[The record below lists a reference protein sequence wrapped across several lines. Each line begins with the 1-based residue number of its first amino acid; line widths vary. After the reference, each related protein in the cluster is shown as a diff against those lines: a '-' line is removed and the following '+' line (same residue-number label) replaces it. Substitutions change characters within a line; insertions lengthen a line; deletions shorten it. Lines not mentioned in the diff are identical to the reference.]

1 MNLCDIIILKR
12 GEKMTDK
19 ELAIYIGNKIK
30 EYRKA
35 KSFTQKELAEKVGMG
50 DTTIA
55 NYEKG
60 FRTPKKNTLFKLA
73 NAFDISID
81 DLFPLIDKIV
91 EKPTTAVLQLD
102 KDLKDP
108 RHGQWVQYG
117 NELLEEQ
124 KREKTVENSKNTVE
138 IHEEQ
143 SEYKS
148 DKIISM
154 EEYRKR
160 VPVNVDFATSAGTGV
175 CQEDNLDMEVMFYED
190 ELAEDYDNVGIV
202 MGSSM
207 EPVLKNGDYIFVKIT
222 TDIPNGAIS
231 IWQVNGENYVKKFR
245 SNGRPYLESLNP
257 EYDDV
262 ELDEDDNIRPL
273 GVVVDVYREN

>member
-1 MNLCDIIILKR
+1 MNTIENKEIFSENLSRLMDKKGVDRNQLCLDLDLKYTTVR
-12 GEKMTDK
+12 DWLKGITYPRIGKI
-19 ELAIYIGNKIK
+19 EL
-30 EYRKA
+30 
-35 KSFTQKELAEKVGMG
+35 LAEYFKV
-50 DTTIA
+50 
-55 NYEKG
+55 NK
-60 FRTPKKNTLFKLA
+60 
-73 NAFDISID
+73 S
-81 DLFPLIDKIV
+81 DLIERKTESSPS
-91 EKPTTAVLQLD
+91 PTVLKLD

-117 NELLEEQ
+117 NKLLEEQ
-124 KREKTVENSKNTVE
+124 KREKTAEYSKKTVE
-138 IHEEQ
+138 VHEEQ
-143 SEYKS
+143 AEYKS

-160 VPVNVDFATSAGTGV
+160 VPVNVDFAASAGTGV

-190 ELAEDYDNVGIV
+190 ELAEDYDSVGIV

-231 IWQVNGENYVKKFR
+231 IWQVNGENYVKKFQ

-273 GVVVDVYREN
+273 GVVVDVYREI

>member
-1 MNLCDIIILKR
+1 MEDKKEIGARIRELRIKNGFEQLDIANRL
-12 GEKMTDK
+12 G
-19 ELAIYIGNKIK
+19 Y
-30 EYRKA
+30 
-35 KSFTQKELAEKVGMG
+35 KS
-50 DTTIA
+50 DTTVSKWESGSSIPTGKKLPMLA
-55 NYEKG
+55 LLL
-60 FRTPKKNTLFKLA
+60 RTSTDYILHGEAPTSPSP
-73 NAFDISID
+73 SI
-81 DLFPLIDKIV
+81 
-91 EKPTTAVLQLD
+91 LQLD
-102 KDLKDP
+102 KDLHDP

-117 NELLEEQ
+117 NELLQEQIEEYS
-124 KREKTVENSKNTVE
+124 KKTVEV
-138 IHEEQ
+138 HEEQ
-143 SEYKS
+143 AEYKS

-160 VPVNVDFATSAGTGV
+160 VPVNVDFAASAGTGV

-207 EPVLKNGDYIFVKIT
+207 EPVFKNGDYIFVKIT

-273 GVVVDVYREN
+273 GVVVDVYRES

>member
-1 MNLCDIIILKR
+1 MD
-12 GEKMTDK
+12 EKMRMQVIANNITH
-19 ELAIYIGNKIK
+19 
-30 EYRKA
+30 YRKQRGI
-35 KSFTQKELAEKVGMG
+35 TQKELAKSVGITASTMTDYMKLRSAPSFG
-50 DTTIA
+50 VIQKLADFFEVKKSDIDTTFKEIS
-55 NYEKG
+55 N
-60 FRTPKKNTLFKLA
+60 TP
-73 NAFDISID
+73 S
-81 DLFPLIDKIV
+81 P
-91 EKPTTAVLQLD
+91 AVLKLD
-102 KDLKDP
+102 KDLHEP
-108 RHGQWVQYG
+108 RHGKWVQYG
-117 NELLEEQ
+117 NELLKEQ
-124 KREKTVENSKNTVE
+124 KDEKKSENV
-138 IHEEQ
+138 IDLHEVQ
-143 SEYKS
+143 AEYKS

-160 VPVNVDFATSAGTGV
+160 VPVNVDFAASAGTGV

-190 ELAEDYDNVGIV
+190 ELAEDYDSVGIV

-273 GVVVDVYREN
+273 GVVVDVYRER

>member
-1 MNLCDIIILKR
+1 MNTIENKEIFSENLSLLMNKKGVDRNQLCLDLDLKYTTVR
-12 GEKMTDK
+12 DWLKGITYPRIGKI
-19 ELAIYIGNKIK
+19 EL
-30 EYRKA
+30 
-35 KSFTQKELAEKVGMG
+35 LAEYFNVNKS
-50 DTTIA
+50 DLIERKT
-55 NYEKG
+55 ES
-60 FRTPKKNTLFKLA
+60 TP
-73 NAFDISID
+73 S
-81 DLFPLIDKIV
+81 P
-91 EKPTTAVLQLD
+91 AVLKLD
-102 KDLKDP
+102 KDLHEP
-108 RHGQWVQYG
+108 RHGKWVQYG
-117 NELLEEQ
+117 NELLKEQ
-124 KREKTVENSKNTVE
+124 KDEKKSENV
-138 IHEEQ
+138 IDLHEVQ
-143 SEYKS
+143 AEYKS

-160 VPVNVDFATSAGTGV
+160 VPANVDFAASAGTGV

-190 ELAEDYDNVGIV
+190 ELAEDYDSVGIV

-273 GVVVDVYREN
+273 GVVVDVYRER

>member
-1 MNLCDIIILKR
+1 
-12 GEKMTDK
+12 MTDK

-81 DLFPLIDKIV
+81 DLFPPIDKIV
-91 EKPTTAVLQLD
+91 EKSTHTPSPSILKLD
-102 KDLKDP
+102 KDLKAP

-117 NELLEEQ
+117 HELLEEQ
-124 KREKTVENSKNTVE
+124 KREKTAENSKNTVE

-143 SEYKS
+143 LFPYNYY
-148 DKIISM
+148 DQ
-154 EEYRKR
+154 
-160 VPVNVDFATSAGTGV
+160 PASAGTGQYLNDV
-175 CQEDNLDMEVMFYED
+175 QVKQV
-190 ELAEDYDNVGIV
+190 ELPINVNADFVVPIYGD
-202 MGSSM
+202 SM
-207 EPVLKNGDYIFVKIT
+207 EPEYHSGDYVFVKLSVDLSDGDIGVFEYNGDAYIKQLLINEDGAFLHSLNSKYD
-222 TDIPNGAIS
+222 DIPVDS
-231 IWQVNGENYVKKFR
+231 DSDFR
-245 SNGRPYLESLNP
+245 IIGKV
-257 EYDDV
+257 V
-262 ELDEDDNIRPL
+262 ERYRKNI
-273 GVVVDVYREN
+273 NKN